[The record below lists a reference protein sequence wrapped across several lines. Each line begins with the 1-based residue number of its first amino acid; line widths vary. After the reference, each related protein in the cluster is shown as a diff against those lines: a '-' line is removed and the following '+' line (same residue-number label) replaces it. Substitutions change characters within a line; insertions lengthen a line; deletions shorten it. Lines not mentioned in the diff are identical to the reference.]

1 MKDAVRNMWRA
12 VSVLALPAVLLWTG
26 PAEAQGYV
34 LGPDDVIEVSVWLH
48 KDLDRTVTVSNSGM
62 ITFPPLGEMQ
72 AAGLTPRQLGDRLSD
87 RLSSL
92 LRQTVA
98 VTATVTQFL
107 SHSVYISGA
116 VARPGRYGFERI
128 PGLIDVIGQAGG
140 ALPGADLSRVDVVRK
155 EGETRKS
162 IPADVASALRDGV
175 GVPLPE
181 LKPGDTIV
189 VSGSVGGVGSAIGGG
204 VGVLG
209 EVNKPGVYPVGVGQD
224 LWTVLAAAG
233 GIGARGDLRNVNVIT
248 RQGASQA
255 VVTVDLRSMLA
266 HGARSPFVLRSG
278 DVVFVAST
286 ATTASGKTLV
296 VLKEVLDT
304 SRDVLRLW
312 LVRDVFNNN

>member
-1 MKDAVRNMWRA
+1 
-12 VSVLALPAVLLWTG
+12 
-26 PAEAQGYV
+26 
-34 LGPDDVIEVSVWLH
+34 
-48 KDLDRTVTVSNSGM
+48 
-62 ITFPPLGEMQ
+62 
-72 AAGLTPRQLGDRLSD
+72 
-87 RLSSL
+87 
-92 LRQTVA
+92 
-98 VTATVTQFL
+98 
-107 SHSVYISGA
+107 
-116 VARPGRYGFERI
+116 
-128 PGLIDVIGQAGG
+128 
-140 ALPGADLSRVDVVRK
+140 VVRK

-162 IPADVASALRDGV
+162 ISADVASALRDGV